1 MIHSHEH
8 LDKIFS
14 LLWSEENPILVRGG
28 FCDLVFRLIFFHQSL
43 HGVEK
48 WPPMV
53 MTTVEERIKFC
64 DVEFFKLALIL
75 MSNDSGSYTFL
86 RDKKLKRKADRL
98 FAESN

>member
-1 MIHSHEH
+1 
-8 LDKIFS
+8 
-14 LLWSEENPILVRGG
+14 
-28 FCDLVFRLIFFHQSL
+28 
-43 HGVEK
+43 
-48 WPPMV
+48 MV

>member
-1 MIHSHEH
+1 M
-8 LDKIFS
+8 
-14 LLWSEENPILVRGG
+14 
-28 FCDLVFRLIFFHQSL
+28 FRLVFFHQSL

-53 MTTVEERIKFC
+53 MTSVEERIKFC
-64 DVEFFKLALIL
+64 DVEFFNLALIL

-86 RDKKLKRKADRL
+86 RDKKMKRKADRL